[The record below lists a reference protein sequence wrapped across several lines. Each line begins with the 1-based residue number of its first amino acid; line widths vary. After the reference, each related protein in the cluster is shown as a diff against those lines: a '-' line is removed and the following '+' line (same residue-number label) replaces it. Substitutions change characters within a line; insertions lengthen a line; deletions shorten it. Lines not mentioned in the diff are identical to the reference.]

1 MATIHIAAE
10 KEDFAKTVL
19 MPGDPVRAEFIAKTF
34 LSGARLVSDVRRI
47 CAYTGEYGGK
57 RVSVM
62 ASGMGA
68 GSMGIYSWELLH
80 FYNVESIIRVGS
92 AGGLGPNIRLG
103 DVVVG
108 LAACTDTGYAAQ
120 FGLPG
125 TAAPTA
131 DYSLVEKAVQC
142 AARRGVPVKVGTLF
156 CGEAFYYCPT
166 VFEQWRVMGV
176 LAVEM
181 ESAALYL
188 NAAHAGKKAVA
199 LCTVSDHMFT
209 GEAYSPQQ
217 RETSFCD
224 MITVALDMAE

>member
-10 KEDFAKTVL
+10 KSDFAKTVL

-34 LSGARLVSDVRRI
+34 LTSARLVSDVRRI
-47 CAYTGEYGGK
+47 CAYTGEYEGK
-57 RVSVM
+57 PVSVM

-80 FYNVESIIRVGS
+80 FFDVESIIRVGS
-92 AGGLGPNIRLG
+92 AGGLGEDVKLG

-108 LAACTDTGYAAQ
+108 LASSTDTGYAAQ
-120 FGLPG
+120 FNLPG
-125 TAAPTA
+125 TVAPTA
-131 DYSLVEKAVQC
+131 DWSLVEKAVQC
-142 AARRGVPVKVGTLF
+142 AAPRGVPVKVGTLF
-156 CGEAFYYCPT
+156 CGEAFYYGQS
-166 VFEQWRVMGV
+166 VFEQWRDMGA

-188 NAAHAGKKAVA
+188 NAAHAKKKAVA

-209 GEAYSPQQ
+209 GEAYSPKE